1 MYLGEF
7 CNAVA
12 VQVEG
17 FELLVLKQDRFDL
30 LQLVPTQVQEDQLH
44 RLGKDL
50 PQNITHTFWHFSI
63 LFSIFF
69 FHISFSDEDNELMK
83 HTHTHTH

>member
-50 PQNITHTFWHFSI
+50 SKTDASTH
-63 LFSIFF
+63 L
-69 FHISFSDEDNELMK
+69 
-83 HTHTHTH
+83 